1 MEINMRYHFF
11 LFLPIFIFLTSC
23 SGTKFLTLEQEEDRV
38 PEWFVELKDEDERHI
53 YAVATSTSNDLQ
65 LSIEKSKMLALNNLG
80 QKIKGVLSSE
90 YNLSTNSEDPI
101 TSGDINLIVKNF
113 STKGFK
119 EVEKEILKTFNNK
132 YRTYLKISF
141 EKELIQSFDAFI
153 IVKR

>member
-1 MEINMRYHFF
+1 M
-11 LFLPIFIFLTSC
+11 
-23 SGTKFLTLEQEEDRV
+23 EQEEDRV